1 MAQTTYE
8 ISADQGADYA
18 ATFTYRD
25 SNGNLVNLT
34 GATARMQVRRFV
46 ESQYPFITLTNGSGI
61 TLGGAA
67 GTVAVAIPAAS
78 LTAVPAG
85 SYKYDIEVATS
96 GGTVIKLVSG
106 NFVLSGE
113 VSR

>member
-1 MAQTTYE
+1 MAQTTHD

-25 SNGNLVNLT
+25 SNNNLVNLT
-34 GATARMQVRRFV
+34 GATARMQVRKFV
-46 ESQYPFITLTNGSGI
+46 ESQYPFISLTNGSGI

-67 GTVAVAIPAAS
+67 GTIAVAITAATLS
-78 LTAVPAG
+78 AVPAG
-85 SYKYDIEVATS
+85 EYKYDIEIATS
-96 GGTVIKLVSG
+96 GGLVIKLVSG
-106 NFVLSGE
+106 DFILSGE